1 MAGFPIGGICGSA
14 VKPVYFGKVKKKL
27 KKCLHF
33 RKRYNIICFVDA
45 KDVENGIV
53 QEKNAP
59 LAQLVEHLTLN
70 QGVQGS
76 SPWRR
81 TKELFLGTRSLGD
94 GSFFVE
100 IDPEGSGFGGSFFIA
115 QNPVKVGYT
124 STARDDLISEMQ
136 IAASRADI
144 FMAHK
149 IHETVDIDLTVTL
162 ILVKAVVRGEI
173 MAELMGRELKRERSR
188 HTGHEKLDRIAC
200 ERLAMEADK
209 DRIGAVRAGSKITAE
224 ETLGDR
230 AYRDSPLFASLAGNN
245 HPGVGQREPGTEE
258 ATDL

>member
-1 MAGFPIGGICGSA
+1 M
-14 VKPVYFGKVKKKL
+14 
-27 KKCLHF
+27 HF

-76 SPWRR
+76 SPWRC